1 MTVLVAC
8 NDSAH
13 GSAALAASIK
23 EAHRRGEDLA
33 VLLLNPGDTPPSY
46 WKDAMSTLPI
56 GMAEPKVVFRDEH
69 TEPSDAIL
77 DLADEIEAS
86 LVVIGA
92 AKRAGQ
98 GRFVMGTTTQRVL
111 LDAPAPVLVVKACYD
126 VLA

>member
-13 GSAALAASIK
+13 GSAALAAGIK
-23 EAHRRGEDLA
+23 EAHRRGEGLA
-33 VLLLNPGDTPPSY
+33 VLFLNPGTTPPPSSQELL
-46 WKDAMSTLPI
+46 ATLPA
-56 GMAEPKVVFRDEH
+56 GMGEPRIVFRTEN

-77 DLADEIEAS
+77 DLADEVEAS

-98 GRFVMGTTTQRVL
+98 GRFVMGITTQRVL

-126 VLA
+126 TPA